1 MVNVNLPWC
10 DVGSGS
16 SRLGKT
22 FMRSWS
28 HRVIQIGKEL
38 HEIMESLRLERP
50 SWRHGITKDLHDI
63 MESSRLE
70 ETFMTS

>member
-22 FMRSWS
+22 FKRSRS
-28 HRVIQIGKEL
+28 HRVIQIRKEL

-50 SWRHGITKDLHDI
+50 SWRHGITEDLHDI
-63 MESSRLE
+63 MESSSSE